1 MNDKSYFAV
10 AVIIALV
17 VPMIFGSIYF
27 FRMSALKDG
36 NRYVATL
43 KDTPDLVLSGKFSID
58 EKRLSTEEKTTEF
71 TVQYVRGE
79 TDKLDY
85 TLYLKNIEFEG
96 NSASLDWSLYMFD
109 EIENKYFVY
118 DSGTINRDTSKKI
131 VLGNHIQAKF
141 LGSQKFR
148 FSYLSDKEEEAKFS
162 AELVLEQE

>member
-27 FRMSALKDG
+27 YRMSSLKDG

-58 EKRLSTEEKTTEF
+58 EKRLPTEEKTTEF

-85 TLYLKNIEFEG
+85 TLYLNDIELESS
-96 NSASLDWSLYMFD
+96 NASITWNLYLYD
-109 EIENKYFVY
+109 ETENKFFVY

-131 VLGNHIQAKF
+131 VLGNHIRAKF
-141 LGSQKFR
+141 LGSQRFK
-148 FSYLSDKEEEAKFS
+148 FSYLSDLEEEAKFS